1 MINFYTESI
10 DKNLIE
16 DFISLYKDFLIAP
29 MEDMWESLTVENSKF
44 YLVCLES
51 NKIGYYSLDDNNYIT
66 QFFVLDEFIEFN
78 YDILVFILKKHGIK
92 NGFISTSDIKF
103 LPIFLDLSKN
113 VNVDTYLYTD
123 NKNIVLKK
131 PFDDLV
137 VNVADDNDLKR
148 AFDYVEN
155 SVNLKGDW
163 QWDYLRNL
171 GFMLTIEFWK

>member
-1 MINFYTESI
+1 M
-10 DKNLIE
+10 
-16 DFISLYKDFLIAP
+16 P
-29 MEDMWESLTVENSKF
+29 V
-44 YLVCLES
+44 
-51 NKIGYYSLDDNNYIT
+51 
-66 QFFVLDEFIEFN
+66 
-78 YDILVFILKKHGIK
+78 
-92 NGFISTSDIKF
+92 
-103 LPIFLDLSKN
+103 FLDLSKN

-137 VNVADDNDLKR
+137 VNVAVDKDLKR

-163 QWDYLRNL
+163 QWDYSRNL